1 MMRKLISIL
10 LLAAAAFLLTV
21 FKLRKKAEDGKN
33 RSCNELRSESV
44 NSGDE
49 TDVLRKTTGEVPV
62 NETDKNSI
70 KGIPENPRMKEVFP
84 GERFRIDLSGYP
96 GIAAG
101 RELSYSSEDE
111 SVVAVSA
118 DGTAVAGEEGTTNI
132 KVTSGDGI
140 TATIP
145 VRVSQIYHMFSI
157 DWSAELLSNDHVGNN
172 WDISFIVDGESFKSG
187 STVILDKKS
196 SLCFVFRAAED
207 DSFPDVGEF
216 SVEIPVSGNLSKEG
230 YSMTKDVEI
239 MEDKGRYAGNTAVW
253 RVNVAIA
260 PVW

>member
-1 MMRKLISIL
+1 MMRKLISIV
-10 LLAAAAFLLTV
+10 LLAAAAFLLAV

-33 RSCNELRSESV
+33 RSCNELRSESG
-44 NSGDE
+44 NSGEE
-49 TDVLRKTTGEVPV
+49 TAVLRKTAGEVPFDAA
-62 NETDKNSI
+62 EIIRS
-70 KGIPENPRMKEVFP
+70 IPEKPRIKEVFP
-84 GERFRIDLSGYP
+84 GEQFRIDLSGYP
-96 GIAAG
+96 GIDAD

-132 KVTSGDGI
+132 RVDSPNGQTV
-140 TATIP
+140 TIP

-172 WDISFIVDGESFKSG
+172 WDISFIVDGENFRSG

-196 SLCFVFRAAED
+196 SLRFVFHAAED
-207 DSFPDVGEF
+207 DTFPDVGEF
-216 SVEIPVSGNLSKEG
+216 SVEIPVSGNLSKDG

-239 MEDKGRYAGNTAVW
+239 TEDKGRYAGNTAVW
-253 RVNVAIA
+253 RVNVAIT